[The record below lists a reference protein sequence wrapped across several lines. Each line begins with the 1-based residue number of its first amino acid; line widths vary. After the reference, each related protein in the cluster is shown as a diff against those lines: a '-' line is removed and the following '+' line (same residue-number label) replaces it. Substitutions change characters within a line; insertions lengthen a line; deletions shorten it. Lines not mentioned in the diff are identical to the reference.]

1 MYRITLGCDISHIC
15 YKGEKLMVDVID
27 VKKEYKI
34 CNLCKGR
41 YCANKVSIFSV
52 LTEEQLIKLTEKIV
66 HKNYKKGQILFFEG
80 DISDK
85 LYVINKGKIK
95 IFKYT
100 REGKEQIL
108 YILSEGDFVGDLSL
122 LKKDEFKFN
131 AEALEDA
138 NICVLTKDDFDGII
152 KENPEIAIEIL
163 QVVYDRIVKLENLIQ
178 NLSTKDIEA
187 RIAGLLLSFVKDFGV
202 RKGDTIELELPLS
215 REDIANYIGVTR
227 ETISRKLSSM
237 QDQGV
242 IDLVGSK
249 KIIIKDIEEL
259 EYMTT

>member
-1 MYRITLGCDISHIC
+1 MS
-15 YKGEKLMVDVID
+15 DVID
-27 VKKEYKI
+27 IEKKYRV

-41 YCANKVSIFSV
+41 YCAHKVSIFSV
-52 LTEEQLIKLTEKIV
+52 LSEEQLIKLTEKIA
-66 HKNYKKGQILFFEG
+66 HKNYKKGQIIFFEG

-152 KENPEIAIEIL
+152 KESPEIAISIL

-178 NLSTKDIEA
+178 SLSTKDIEA
-187 RIAGLLLSFVKDFGV
+187 RIAGLLLSFIKDFGV
-202 RKGDTIELELPLS
+202 RKGDIIELELPLS

-227 ETISRKLSSM
+227 ETISRKLGSM

-242 IDLVGSK
+242 IELIGSK

-259 EYMTT
+259 EYMTM

>member
-1 MYRITLGCDISHIC
+1 MTDVVDI
-15 YKGEKLMVDVID
+15 ER
-27 VKKEYKI
+27 EYKV
-34 CNLCKGR
+34 CNLCKGQ
-41 YCANKVSIFSV
+41 YCAHKVSIFSV
-52 LTEEQLIKLTEKIV
+52 LTEQQLAKLTERIT
-66 HKNYKKGQILFFEG
+66 HKNYKKGQIIFFEG
-80 DISDK
+80 DVSDK

-131 AEALEDA
+131 AEALEDS
-138 NICVLTKDDFDGII
+138 NICVLTKDDFDGMV
-152 KENPEIAIEIL
+152 KENPEIALEIL

-178 NLSTKDIEA
+178 SLSTKDIEA
-187 RIAGLLLSFVKDFGV
+187 RVAGLLLNFAKDFGV
-202 RKGDTIELELPLS
+202 YRGDVIELELPLS

-227 ETISRKLSSM
+227 ETISRKLGSM

-242 IDLVGSK
+242 IELVGTK
-249 KIIIKDIEEL
+249 KIIINDIEEL
-259 EYMTT
+259 EYMAT